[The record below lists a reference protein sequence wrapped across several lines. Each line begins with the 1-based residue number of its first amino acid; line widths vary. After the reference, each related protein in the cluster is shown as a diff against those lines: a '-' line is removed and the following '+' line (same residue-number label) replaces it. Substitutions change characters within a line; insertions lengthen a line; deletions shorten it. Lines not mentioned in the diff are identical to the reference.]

1 MSDTAAFVI
10 RSFSFLLPL
19 LSALSILQIPFA
31 PPGFQRISEFLE
43 VSNGQGLL
51 FHVGGYLC
59 PVAFLPYIAFL
70 IQLSRYNAA
79 QRQRKILLIF
89 NHLSFVCRCCR
100 FTSASTSGGIR
111 SISRS
116 MFCNSLSSFAR
127 SMRSFI
133 LPLSLALALA
143 SSF

>member
-31 PPGFQRISEFLE
+31 PSGFQRISEFLE

-59 PVAFLPYIAFL
+59 PVAVLPYIAFL

-79 QRQRKILLIF
+79 QGRREILLIL

-111 SISRS
+111 SISR
-116 MFCNSLSSFAR
+116 
-127 SMRSFI
+127 
-133 LPLSLALALA
+133 
-143 SSF
+143 